1 MLVSLRRI
9 YELNN
14 MENFYL
20 IIVVVLFALAIS
32 DLIVGVSNDAVNFL
46 NSAFGSK
53 AAPRW
58 AIMIIAS
65 LGILIGATF
74 SSGMMEVARKGIF
87 HPDQFYFAEIMIIFV
102 AVMLTDIILL
112 DFYNTVG
119 LPTST
124 TVSIVFELLGA
135 AVAVAVVKILN
146 SSDQSMADLG
156 NYINSAKAL
165 AIITGILISVV
176 IAFFSGAL
184 VQFVTRLVFTYKYEK
199 TFRYFGAIFG
209 GLAITAIT
217 YFILIKG
224 AKGSSFITKE
234 TLEWINSNTISILVF
249 CFAGWTILLQAL
261 VWFVRLNILKVI
273 VLVGT
278 FALAMAFAGNDLVNF
293 IGVPLAGFKS
303 FQAFIANPGT
313 DPYGMTMGILGEKVK
328 TETYLLIIAGIVM
341 TLTLWLSKKARTVTE
356 TEIGLSSQNEGEEK
370 FGSSYFARVLVRR
383 SISANSSVRQIIP
396 VSVQKGLEK
405 RFTKPE
411 APAGID
417 KKDIPA
423 FDMIRASV
431 NLTVAS
437 ILIAIGTSLKLP
449 LSTTYVTFMVA
460 MGTSLSDRAWGRD
473 SAVYRITGVLTVI
486 GGWFFTAFI
495 AFTVAFIFANLIS
508 WLGGF
513 AIFGLL
519 ALALVFVV
527 RTHVFHKRKTAS
539 KEAVVEED
547 SIIIKGGIFEQLTY
561 AVSEV
566 TVKIPNVY
574 GKIVNGLAFEERSKL
589 KECLKKVRKL
599 GKEAKSMKDQVP
611 FVVKRL
617 NEDSIATGP
626 FYVQLIDYLREIAH
640 SINFIAEPAY
650 EYVDNNHKALIKE
663 QIDELNIVQSKLE
676 DFFKTI
682 NRLLKDKNYE
692 LNQIEKALAKQSDL
706 LDILRK
712 FRKEQIR
719 RIKAEKV
726 GTRNSVLYLG
736 IINETKNL
744 VLYSGNLLKA
754 SRDFAGMDGEVVDI
768 AESEKAIEN

>member
-1 MLVSLRRI
+1 
-9 YELNN
+9 

-20 IIVVVLFALAIS
+20 LIVVVLFALAIS

-65 LGILIGATF
+65 LGILVGATF

-87 HPDQFYFAEIMIIFV
+87 HPDQFYFAEIMIIFI

-135 AVAVAVVKILN
+135 AVAVAVVKIMN
-146 SSDQSMADLG
+146 SSDETLLDLG

-165 AIITGILISVV
+165 AIITGILLSVV
-176 IAFFSGAL
+176 IAFLSGAI
-184 VQFVTRLVFTYKYEK
+184 VQWVTRLIFTYRYEK
-199 TFRYFGAIFG
+199 TFTYFGAIFG

-224 AKGSSFITKE
+224 AKGSSFITKD
-234 TLEWINSNTISILVF
+234 TLAWIKANTFLIIAVCFIVWTVILQ
-249 CFAGWTILLQAL
+249 LL
-261 VWFVRLNILKVI
+261 VWIVRLNILKVI

-303 FQAFIANPGT
+303 FQAFVANPGT
-313 DPYGMTMGILGEKVK
+313 DPYGMTMGILAGKVQ
-328 TETYLLIIAGIVM
+328 TETYLLIIAGIIM
-341 TLTLWLSKKARTVTE
+341 TVTLWLSKKARTVTE
-356 TEIGLSSQNEGEEK
+356 TEIGLSSQNEGDEK
-370 FGSSYFARVLVRR
+370 FGSSFFARLLVRR
-383 SISANSSVRQIIP
+383 SLSANSNFKRIMPAVIHGGIQ
-396 VSVQKGLEK
+396 K
-405 RFTKPE
+405 RFDKPE
-411 APAGID
+411 PLKGIEA
-417 KKDIPA
+417 KDMPA

-473 SAVYRITGVLTVI
+473 SAVYRITGVITVI

-495 AFTVAFIFANLIS
+495 AFTAAFIFANLIN

-519 ALALVFVV
+519 TIAVVFVV
-527 RTHVFHKRKTAS
+527 RSHIFHKRKS
-539 KEAVVEED
+539 KSKQKEDITEED
-547 SIIIKGGIFEQLTY
+547 DTIIIKGGVTEQLTF
-561 AVSEV
+561 AVLGI
-566 TVKIPNVY
+566 TAKIPNLY
-574 GKIVNGLAFEERSKL
+574 SKIINGLAFEERAKL
-589 KECLKKVRKL
+589 KECNKKIEKL
-599 GKEAKSMKDQVP
+599 DHEAKSIKDQIPVMM
-611 FVVKRL
+611 KKL
-617 NEDSIATGP
+617 ADDSVSTGP
-626 FYVQLIDYLREIAH
+626 FYVQLVDYLREMAH
-640 SINFIAEPAY
+640 SISYIAGPAFD
-650 EYVDNNHKALIKE
+650 YVDNNHKTLIKE
-663 QIDELNIVQSKLE
+663 QVNELNTIQTKLD
-676 DFFKTI
+676 DFFRTI
-682 NRLLKDKNYE
+682 NRLLKDNNYDIAE
-692 LNQIEKALAKQSDL
+692 IEKAFAKQKTL
-706 LDILRK
+706 LTSIRK
-712 FRKEQIR
+712 FRKEQIK

-736 IINETKNL
+736 LLNETKNL
-744 VLYSGNLLKA
+744 TLHAGNLLKA
-754 SRDFAGMDGEVVDI
+754 SRDFTGSDGNDED
-768 AESEKAIEN
+768 ELED

>member
-1 MLVSLRRI
+1 MLVCLRRI
-9 YELNN
+9 YELTY

-20 IIVVVLFALAIS
+20 LIVVVLFALAIS

-58 AIMIIAS
+58 VIMIIAS
-65 LGILIGATF
+65 LGILVGATF

-87 HPDQFYFAEIMIIFV
+87 HPDQFYFAEIMIIFI

-135 AVAVAVVKILN
+135 AVAVAVVKIM
-146 SSDQSMADLG
+146 SSADQTLLDLG

-165 AIITGILISVV
+165 AIITGILLSVV
-176 IAFFSGAL
+176 IAFLSGAL
-184 VQFVTRLVFTYKYEK
+184 VQWVTRLIFTYKYEK
-199 TFRYFGAIFG
+199 KFKYFGAIFG
-209 GLAITAIT
+209 GIAITAIT

-234 TLEWINSNTISILVF
+234 TLAWIKSHTFTIILG
-249 CFAGWTILLQAL
+249 CFVGWTVLLQML

-303 FQAFIANPGT
+303 FQAFVANPGT
-313 DPYGMTMGILGEKVK
+313 DPYGMTMGILSQKVQ
-328 TETYLLIIAGIVM
+328 TETYLLVIAGIVM
-341 TLTLWLSKKARTVTE
+341 TVTLWLSKKARTVTE
-356 TEIGLSSQNEGEEK
+356 TEIGLSNQNEGEEK
-370 FGSSYFARVLVRR
+370 FGSSFFARLLVRR
-383 SISANSSVRQIIP
+383 SISANNNFRRVLPAGMQRGI
-396 VSVQKGLEK
+396 ER
-405 RFTKPE
+405 RFDKPE
-411 APAGID
+411 PPTGIAA
-417 KKDIPA
+417 KDAPA

-460 MGTSLSDRAWGRD
+460 MGTSLSDKAWGRD
-473 SAVYRITGVLTVI
+473 SAVYRITGVITVI

-495 AFTVAFIFANLIS
+495 AFTAAFIFANLIN

-513 AIFGLL
+513 AILGLL
-519 ALALVFVV
+519 AIAVTFVV
-527 RTHVFHKRKTAS
+527 RSHVFHKKKAKS
-539 KEAVVEED
+539 KEAITEED
-547 SIIIKGGIFEQLTY
+547 SIIMKGTAQDQLTF
-561 AVSEV
+561 AV
-566 TVKIPNVY
+566 TGLIDKIPNLY
-574 GKIVNGLAFEERSKL
+574 GKVINGLAFEERSKL
-589 KECLKKVRKL
+589 KESNKKAQKL
-599 GKEAKSMKDQVP
+599 NKEAKLIKDQSP
-611 FVVKRL
+611 NVVKQL
-617 NEDSIATGP
+617 QQDSIATGP
-626 FYVQLIDYLREIAH
+626 FYIQLVDYLREMAH
-640 SINFIAEPAY
+640 TMNFIAEPAF
-650 EYVDNNHKALIKE
+650 EYVDNNHKSLIKE
-663 QIDELNIVQSKLE
+663 QINELNIVQTDLD
-676 DFFKTI
+676 DFFRAI
-682 NRLLKDKNYE
+682 NSLLKENNYDVEEINVVFDK
-692 LNQIEKALAKQSDL
+692 QTKL
-706 LDILRK
+706 LKSIRK

-726 GTRNSVLYLG
+726 GTRNSVLFLG
-736 IINETKNL
+736 ILNETKNL
-744 VLYSGNLLKA
+744 TLYAGNLLKA
-754 SRDFAGMDGEVVDI
+754 SRDFAGAKNGDLLDDDI
-768 AESEKAIEN
+768 L

>member
-1 MLVSLRRI
+1 
-9 YELNN
+9 

-65 LGILIGATF
+65 LGILVGATF

-87 HPDQFYFAEIMIIFV
+87 HPDQFYFAEIMIIFI

-112 DFYNTVG
+112 DFYNTIG

-135 AVAVAVVKILN
+135 AVAVAVVKIMN
-146 SSDQSMADLG
+146 STDQTMLDLG

-165 AIITGILISVV
+165 AIITGILLSVV
-176 IAFFSGAL
+176 IAFLSGSL
-184 VQFVTRLVFTYKYEK
+184 VQWVTRFIFTYRFEK
-199 TFRYFGAIFG
+199 TFKYFGAIFG
-209 GLAITAIT
+209 GFAITAIT

-224 AKGSSFITKE
+224 AKGSSFISKE
-234 TLEWINSNTISILVF
+234 TLNWIKDNTLTIIAV
-249 CFAGWTILLQAL
+249 CFVGWTVVLQML

-303 FQAFIANPGT
+303 FQAWASTPGT
-313 DPYGMTMGILGEKVK
+313 DPYGMTMGILGEKVQ
-328 TETYLLIIAGIVM
+328 TETYLLIIAGIIM
-341 TLTLWLSKKARTVTE
+341 TVTLWFSKKAKTVTE
-356 TEIGLSSQNEGEEK
+356 TEIGLSNQNEGEEK
-370 FGSSYFARVLVRR
+370 FGSSFFARLLVRR
-383 SISANSSVRQIIP
+383 SLSANSTFKNVLPLRIQTGI
-396 VSVQKGLEK
+396 QN
-405 RFTKPE
+405 RFKK
-411 APAGID
+411 ADNPAGID
-417 KKDIPA
+417 KKDMPA

-437 ILIAIGTSLKLP
+437 ILISIGTSLKLP

-460 MGTSLSDRAWGRD
+460 MGSSLSDRAWDRD

-486 GGWFFTAFI
+486 GGWFFTAFS
-495 AFTVAFIFANLIS
+495 AFTAAFIFSSLIN
-508 WLGGF
+508 WLGGYAIIGLLGM
-513 AIFGLL
+513 AIF
-519 ALALVFVV
+519 FVV
-527 RTHVFHKRKTAS
+527 RSHIFHKKKTN
-539 KEAVVEED
+539 KQDLVEDTDEED
-547 SIIIKGGIFEQLTY
+547 ASIIIKGEIFEQLTH
-561 AVSEV
+561 AVAVV
-566 TVKIPNVY
+566 TTKIPKVY
-574 GKIVNGLAFEERSKL
+574 GKIVNGLAFEERTNL
-589 KECLKKVRKL
+589 KESLKKVRKL
-599 GKEAKSMKDQVP
+599 DKEAKALKDQVP

-617 NEDSIATGP
+617 TEDSITSGP
-626 FYVQLIDYLREIAH
+626 FYVQLLDYLREIAH
-640 SINFIAEPAY
+640 SINFIAEPVFD
-650 EYVDNNHKALIKE
+650 YVDNNHKSMVPE
-663 QIDELNIVQSKLE
+663 QIEELNTIQTKLE

-682 NRLLKDKNYE
+682 NRLLKDNNYE
-692 LNQIEKALAKQSDL
+692 LDQIERAFAKQKDL
-706 LDILRK
+706 LTSLRK

-736 IINETKNL
+736 VINETKNL

-754 SRDFAGMDGEVVDI
+754 SRDFTTMNGEVTD
-768 AESEKAIEN
+768 EDL

>member
-1 MLVSLRRI
+1 
-9 YELNN
+9 

-46 NSAFGSK
+46 NSAFGSN

-58 AIMIIAS
+58 VIMAIAS
-65 LGILIGATF
+65 IGILVGATF

-87 HPDQFYFAEIMIIFV
+87 HPDQFYFAEIMIIFI

-112 DFYNTVG
+112 DFYNTIG

-135 AVAVAVVKILN
+135 AVAVAVVKIMN
-146 SSDQSMADLG
+146 STDQTMLDLG

-165 AIITGILISVV
+165 AIITGILLSVV
-176 IAFFSGAL
+176 IAFLSGSL
-184 VQFVTRLVFTYKYEK
+184 VQYISRLIFTYKFEK
-199 TFRYFGAIFG
+199 TFKHFGAIFG
-209 GLAITAIT
+209 GFAITAIT

-224 AKGSSFITKE
+224 AKGSSFISKE
-234 TLEWINSNTISILVF
+234 MLSWIKDNTLTIILV
-249 CFAGWTILLQAL
+249 CFVGWTVILQAL

-303 FQAFIANPGT
+303 FQAFIAAPGT
-313 DPYGMTMGILGEKVK
+313 DPYGMTMEILSDKVK
-328 TETYLLIIAGIVM
+328 TETYLLIIAGLIM
-341 TLTLWLSKKARTVTE
+341 TITLWFSKKARTVTE
-356 TEIGLSSQNEGEEK
+356 TEIGLSNQNEGAEK
-370 FGSSYFARVLVRR
+370 FGSSFFARLLVRR
-383 SISANSSVRQIIP
+383 SLSANSSLKNILP
-396 VSVQKGLEK
+396 VKFREGIQK
-405 RFTKPE
+405 RFEKAP

-437 ILIAIGTSLKLP
+437 ILISIGTSLKLP

-460 MGTSLSDRAWGRD
+460 MGSSLSDRAWDRD

-486 GGWFFTAFI
+486 GGWFFTAFS
-495 AFTVAFIFANLIS
+495 AFTAAFVFAGLIN
-508 WLGGF
+508 WLGGY
-513 AIFGLL
+513 AIVGLL
-519 ALALVFVV
+519 TIAIIFVV
-527 RTHVFHKRKTAS
+527 RSHVFHKRKS
-539 KEAVVEED
+539 KDLEKMMETDDED
-547 SIIIKGGIFEQLTY
+547 ASIIIKGEIFEQLTH
-561 AVSEV
+561 AVAVV
-566 TVKIPNVY
+566 TLKIPKVY
-574 GKIVNGLAFEERSKL
+574 AKIVNGLAFEERETL
-589 KECLKKVRKL
+589 KESLKKVRKL
-599 GKEAKSMKDQVP
+599 DKEAKSLKDQVP
-611 FVVKRL
+611 LVVQKL
-617 NEDSIATGP
+617 TEDSITTGP

-640 SINFIAEPAY
+640 SINFISEPAFD
-650 EYVDNNHKALIKE
+650 YVDNNHKSLVPE
-663 QIDELNIVQSKLE
+663 QIEELNTIHAKLE

-682 NRLLKDKNYE
+682 NRLLKDNCYE
-692 LNQIEKALAKQSDL
+692 LDQIERAFSKQENL
-706 LDILRK
+706 LKSLRK
-712 FRKEQIR
+712 YRKEQIR
-719 RIKAEKV
+719 RIKAERV

-754 SRDFAGMDGEVVDI
+754 SRDFTTKNGEDEDDI
-768 AESEKAIEN
+768 

>member
-1 MLVSLRRI
+1 
-9 YELNN
+9 

-20 IIVVVLFALAIS
+20 LIVVVLFALAIS

-58 AIMIIAS
+58 AIMVIAS
-65 LGILIGATF
+65 LGILVGATF

-135 AVAVAVVKILN
+135 AVAVAVVKIMN
-146 SSDQSMADLG
+146 NADQSLLDLG
-156 NYINSAKAL
+156 SYINSAKAL
-165 AIITGILISVV
+165 AIITGILLSVV
-176 IAFFSGAL
+176 IAFMSGAL
-184 VQFVTRLVFTYKYEK
+184 VQWVTRLIFTYKYEK
-199 TFRYFGAIFG
+199 SFKYFGAIFG
-209 GLAITAIT
+209 GIAITAIT

-234 TLEWINSNTISILVF
+234 TLAWIKSNTLTIILI
-249 CFAGWTILLQAL
+249 CFVGWTVLLQTL

-303 FQAFIANPGT
+303 FQAFAASPGT
-313 DPYGMTMGILGEKVK
+313 DPYGMTMGILSQKVQ
-328 TETYLLIIAGIVM
+328 TETYLLIIAGIIM
-341 TLTLWLSKKARTVTE
+341 TVTLWLSKKARTVTE
-356 TEIGLSSQNEGEEK
+356 TEIGLSSQNEGDEK
-370 FGSSYFARVLVRR
+370 FGSSFFARLLVRR
-383 SISANSSVRQIIP
+383 SLSANSNFKRMMP
-396 VSVQKGLEK
+396 ATVQSGIQK

-411 APAGID
+411 SPKGIAA
-417 KKDIPA
+417 KDMPA

-473 SAVYRITGVLTVI
+473 SAVYRITGVITVI

-495 AFTVAFIFANLIS
+495 AFTAAFIFANLIN
-508 WLGGF
+508 WLGGI
-513 AIFGLL
+513 AILGLL
-519 ALALVFVV
+519 VLAVTFVV
-527 RTHVFHKRKTAS
+527 RSHIFHKKKS
-539 KEAVVEED
+539 KAKEED
-547 SIIIKGGIFEQLTY
+547 EEDDSIMIKGGAFEQLTF
-561 AVSEV
+561 AVAGV
-566 TVKIPNVY
+566 TEKFPNLF
-574 GKIVNGLAFEERSKL
+574 GKVVNGLAFEERSKL
-589 KECLKKVRKL
+589 KECNKKAQKL

-611 FVVKRL
+611 MVVKQL
-617 NEDSIATGP
+617 NKDSVATGP
-626 FYVQLIDYLREIAH
+626 FYVQLIDYLREMAH
-640 SINFIAEPAY
+640 SINYISEPAF
-650 EYVDNNHKALIKE
+650 EYVDNNHKSLIKE
-663 QIDELNIVQSKLE
+663 QVNDLNTIQTKLD
-676 DFFKTI
+676 DFFRTI
-682 NRLLKDKNYE
+682 NRLLKENNYDALE
-692 LNQIEKALAKQSDL
+692 IEKAFEKQKDL
-706 LDILRK
+706 LKSLKK
-712 FRKEQIR
+712 FRKEQIK

-736 IINETKNL
+736 ILNETKNL
-744 VLYSGNLLKA
+744 SLYAGNLLKA
-754 SRDFAGMDGEVVDI
+754 SRDFAGMNGE
-768 AESEKAIEN
+768 ESNITEEGYLYEE

>member
-1 MLVSLRRI
+1 
-9 YELNN
+9 

-20 IIVVVLFALAIS
+20 LIVVVLFALAIS

-58 AIMIIAS
+58 AIMVIAS
-65 LGILIGATF
+65 LGILVGATF

-135 AVAVAVVKILN
+135 AVAVAVVKIMN
-146 SSDQSMADLG
+146 NADQSLLDLG
-156 NYINSAKAL
+156 SYINSAKAL
-165 AIITGILISVV
+165 AIITGILLSVV
-176 IAFFSGAL
+176 IAFLSGAL
-184 VQFVTRLVFTYKYEK
+184 VQWVTRLIFTYKYEK
-199 TFRYFGAIFG
+199 SFKYFGAIFG
-209 GLAITAIT
+209 GFAITAIT

-224 AKGSSFITKE
+224 AKGSSFIDKE
-234 TLEWINSNTISILVF
+234 TLAWIKNNTVTIILG
-249 CFAGWTILLQAL
+249 CFVGWTVLLQTL

-303 FQAFIANPGT
+303 FQAFAANPGS
-313 DPYGMTMGILGEKVK
+313 DPYGMTMGILSQKVQ
-328 TETYLLIIAGIVM
+328 TETYLLIIAGIIM
-341 TLTLWLSKKARTVTE
+341 TVTLWLSKKARTVTE
-356 TEIGLSSQNEGEEK
+356 TEIGLSSQNEGDEK
-370 FGSSYFARVLVRR
+370 FGSSFFARLLVRR
-383 SISANSSVRQIIP
+383 SLSANSNFKRMMP
-396 VSVQKGLEK
+396 ATVQTGIQR

-411 APAGID
+411 PPKGIAA
-417 KKDIPA
+417 KDMPA

-473 SAVYRITGVLTVI
+473 SAVYRITGVITVI

-495 AFTVAFIFANLIS
+495 AFTAAFIFANLIN
-508 WLGGF
+508 WLGGI
-513 AIFGLL
+513 AILGLL
-519 ALALVFVV
+519 AIAVTFVV
-527 RTHVFHKRKTAS
+527 RSHIFHKRKS
-539 KEAVVEED
+539 KAKESDELEDD
-547 SIIIKGGIFEQLTY
+547 SIIIRGEAFEQLTF
-561 AVSEV
+561 AVSGV
-566 TVKIPNVY
+566 TEKFPNLF

-589 KECLKKVRKL
+589 KECNKKAQKI

-611 FVVKRL
+611 MVVKQL
-617 NEDSIATGP
+617 NKDSIATGP
-626 FYVQLIDYLREIAH
+626 FYVQLIDYLREMAH
-640 SINFIAEPAY
+640 SINYIAEPAF
-650 EYVDNNHKALIKE
+650 EYVDNNHKSLIKE
-663 QIDELNIVQSKLE
+663 QINDLNIIQTKLD
-676 DFFKTI
+676 DFFRTI
-682 NRLLKDKNYE
+682 NRLLKENNFE
-692 LNQIEKALAKQSDL
+692 TAEIEKAFEKQADL
-706 LDILRK
+706 LKSLK
-712 FRKEQIR
+712 KLRKEQIK

-736 IINETKNL
+736 ILNETKNL
-744 VLYSGNLLKA
+744 SLYAGNLLKA
-754 SRDFAGMDGEVVDI
+754 SRDFAGLNGEDTDVT
-768 AESEKAIEN
+768 EEGYLYEE

>member
-1 MLVSLRRI
+1 
-9 YELNN
+9 

-20 IIVVVLFALAIS
+20 LIVVVLFALAIS

-58 AIMIIAS
+58 VIMTIAS

-87 HPDQFYFAEIMIIFV
+87 HPDQFYFAEIMIIFI

-135 AVAVAVVKILN
+135 AVAVAVVKIMN
-146 SSDQSMADLG
+146 SADQSLLDLG
-156 NYINSAKAL
+156 SYINSAKAL
-165 AIITGILISVV
+165 AIITGILLSVV
-176 IAFFSGAL
+176 IAFLSGSL
-184 VQFVTRLVFTYKYEK
+184 VQWVTRLVFTYKYEK
-199 TFRYFGAIFG
+199 TFKYFGAIFG
-209 GLAITAIT
+209 GIAITAIT

-224 AKGSSFITKE
+224 AKGSSFITKD
-234 TLEWINSNTISILVF
+234 TLAWIKSNTLTILAVSF
-249 CFAGWTILLQAL
+249 VGWTILLQAL
-261 VWFVRLNILKVI
+261 VLFVRLNILKVI

-303 FQAFIANPGT
+303 FQAFAANPGT
-313 DPYGMTMGILGEKVK
+313 DPYGMTMGILSQKVQ
-328 TETYLLIIAGIVM
+328 TETYLLVIAGIVM

-370 FGSSYFARVLVRR
+370 FGSSFFARLLVRR
-383 SISANSSVRQIIP
+383 SLSANSNI
-396 VSVQKGLEK
+396 K
-405 RFTKPE
+405 RMM
-411 APAGID
+411 PAGIQQGIASRFAKPEEVAIPGIDPKD
-417 KKDIPA
+417 KPA

-437 ILIAIGTSLKLP
+437 ILISIGTSLKLP

-486 GGWFFTAFI
+486 GGWFFTAFS
-495 AFTVAFIFANLIS
+495 AFTAAFIFANLIN

-513 AIFGLL
+513 AILGLL
-519 ALALVFVV
+519 TLAVVFVV
-527 RTHVFHKRKTAS
+527 RSHMFHKKKSQA
-539 KEAVVEED
+539 KEQQITED
-547 SIIIKGGIFEQLTY
+547 DDTIIIKGGIFEQLTF
-561 AVSEV
+561 AVSGI
-566 TVKIPNVY
+566 TVKIPNLY
-574 GKIVNGLAFEERSKL
+574 GKIINGLAFEERSKL
-589 KECLKKVRKL
+589 KECNKKAGKL
-599 GKEAKSMKDQVP
+599 DKEAKQMKDQVP
-611 FVVKRL
+611 IMMKKL
-617 NEDSIATGP
+617 SEDSIATGP

-640 SINFIAEPAY
+640 SMSFIAGPAFD
-650 EYVDNNHKALIKE
+650 YVDNNHKTLIKE
-663 QIDELNIVQSKLE
+663 QVNELNIIQTNLD
-676 DFFKTI
+676 DFFRTI
-682 NRLLKDKNYE
+682 NRLLKDSNYE
-692 LNQIEKALAKQSDL
+692 TAEIERALEKQKDL
-706 LDILRK
+706 LKSLRK
-712 FRKEQIR
+712 FRKEQIK

-736 IINETKNL
+736 ILNETKNL
-744 VLYSGNLLKA
+744 TLHAGNLLKA
-754 SRDFAGMDGEVVDI
+754 SRDFSGFNGEEVDSMIEEESMDD
-768 AESEKAIEN
+768 

>member
-1 MLVSLRRI
+1 
-9 YELNN
+9 

-58 AIMIIAS
+58 VIMTIAS
-65 LGILIGATF
+65 LGILVGATF

-87 HPDQFYFAEIMIIFV
+87 HPDQFYFAEIMIIFI

-112 DFYNTVG
+112 DFYNTIG

-135 AVAVAVVKILN
+135 AVAVAMVKIMN
-146 SSDQSMADLG
+146 SSDQTMLDLG
-156 NYINSAKAL
+156 SYINSAKAL
-165 AIITGILISVV
+165 AIITGILLSVV
-176 IAFFSGAL
+176 IAFLSGSL
-184 VQFVTRLVFTYKYEK
+184 VQYISRLIFTYKFDK
-199 TFRYFGAIFG
+199 TFKYFGAIFG
-209 GLAITAIT
+209 GFAITAIT

-224 AKGSSFITKE
+224 AKGSSFISKE
-234 TLEWINSNTISILVF
+234 TLSWIKDNTLTIILV
-249 CFAGWTILLQAL
+249 CFVGWTVILQAL

-303 FQAFIANPGT
+303 FQAFIATPGT
-313 DPYGMTMGILGEKVK
+313 DPYGMTMEILSDKVK
-328 TETYLLIIAGIVM
+328 TETYLLIIAGLIM
-341 TLTLWLSKKARTVTE
+341 TITLWFSKKARNVTE
-356 TEIGLSSQNEGEEK
+356 TEIGLSSQNEGVEK
-370 FGSSYFARVLVRR
+370 FGSSFFARLLVRR
-383 SISANSSVRQIIP
+383 SLSANSSFKNILP
-396 VSVQKGLEK
+396 VKFQEGIQK
-405 RFTKPE
+405 RFEK
-411 APAGID
+411 APAPVGID
-417 KKDIPA
+417 KKDVPA

-437 ILIAIGTSLKLP
+437 ILISIGTSLKLP

-460 MGTSLSDRAWGRD
+460 MGSSLSDRAWDRD

-486 GGWFFTAFI
+486 GGWFFTAFS
-495 AFTVAFIFANLIS
+495 AFTAAFVFASLIN
-508 WLGGF
+508 WLGGYAIAGLLTM
-513 AIFGLL
+513 AIF
-519 ALALVFVV
+519 FVV
-527 RTHVFHKRKTAS
+527 RSHVFHNRKS
-539 KEAVVEED
+539 QNLEKMMEADDED
-547 SIIIKGGIFEQLTY
+547 ASIIIKGELLEQLTH
-561 AVSEV
+561 AVAVV
-566 TVKIPNVY
+566 TIKIPKVY
-574 GKIVNGLAFEERSKL
+574 AKIVNGLALEERDTL
-589 KECLKKVRKL
+589 KESLKKVRKL
-599 GKEAKSMKDQVP
+599 DKEAKSLKDQVP
-611 FVVKRL
+611 LVVQKL
-617 NEDSIATGP
+617 TEDSISTGP

-640 SINFIAEPAY
+640 SINFIAEPVFD
-650 EYVDNNHKALIKE
+650 YVDNNHKSLVPE
-663 QIDELNIVQSKLE
+663 QIEELNTIHAKLE

-682 NRLLKDKNYE
+682 NRLLKDNNYE
-692 LNQIEKALAKQSDL
+692 LDQIERAFSKQEDL
-706 LDILRK
+706 LKSLRK
-712 FRKEQIR
+712 YRKEQIR

-754 SRDFAGMDGEVVDI
+754 SRDFTTMNGEETDEDI
-768 AESEKAIEN
+768 

>member
-1 MLVSLRRI
+1 MFAGNLRT
-9 YELNN
+9 YN

-58 AIMIIAS
+58 AILAIAS
-65 LGILIGATF
+65 LGVLVGATF

-87 HPDQFYFAEIMIIFV
+87 HPDQFYFAEIMIIFI

-135 AVAVAVVKILN
+135 AVAVAVVKIMN
-146 SSDQSMADLG
+146 SSDQTILDLG
-156 NYINSAKAL
+156 SYINSAKAL
-165 AIITGILISVV
+165 AIITGILLSVV

-184 VQFVTRLVFTYKYEK
+184 VQYVSRLIFTYKFEK
-199 TFRYFGAIFG
+199 TFKYFGALFG
-209 GLAITAIT
+209 GFAITAIT

-234 TLEWINSNTISILVF
+234 TLSWIKENTLTIILV
-249 CFAGWTILLQAL
+249 CFVGWTVVLQAL

-313 DPYGMTMGILGEKVK
+313 DAYGMTMEILNDKVK
-328 TETYLLIIAGIVM
+328 TETYLLIIAGLIM
-341 TLTLWLSKKARTVTE
+341 TITLWFSKKARTVTE
-356 TEIGLSSQNEGEEK
+356 TEIGLSNQNEGEEK
-370 FGSSYFARVLVRR
+370 FGSSFFARLLVRR
-383 SISANSSVRQIIP
+383 SLSANSSLKSILP
-396 VSVQKGLEK
+396 VKFQEGIQK
-405 RFTKPE
+405 RFAKPS

-417 KKDIPA
+417 KKDVPA

-437 ILIAIGTSLKLP
+437 ILISIGTSLKLP

-460 MGTSLSDRAWGRD
+460 MGSSLSDRAWDRD

-486 GGWFFTAFI
+486 GGWFFTAFF
-495 AFTVAFIFANLIS
+495 AFTAAFIFASLIN
-508 WLGGF
+508 WLGGY
-513 AIFGLL
+513 AIIGLL
-519 ALALVFVV
+519 VVAVAFVV
-527 RTHVFHKRKTAS
+527 RSHVFHKRKS
-539 KEAVVEED
+539 KGQDSAEEIDEED
-547 SIIIKGGIFEQLTY
+547 ASIISKGEILEQLTH
-561 AVSEV
+561 AVSVV
-566 TVKIPNVY
+566 TTKIPKVY
-574 GKIVNGLAFEERSKL
+574 AKIVNGLAFEERGTL
-589 KECLKKVRKL
+589 KESLKKVRKL
-599 GKEAKSMKDQVP
+599 DKEAKSLKDQVP
-611 FVVKRL
+611 FVVQKL
-617 NEDSIATGP
+617 SEDSITTGP
-626 FYVQLIDYLREIAH
+626 FYVQLLDYLREIAH
-640 SINFIAEPAY
+640 SINFIAEPAFD
-650 EYVDNNHKALIKE
+650 YVDNNHKSLVPE
-663 QIDELNIVQSKLE
+663 QIDELNRIQAKLE

-682 NRLLKDKNYE
+682 NRLLNDNDYD
-692 LNQIEKALAKQSDL
+692 LNQIEKAFGKQKDL
-706 LDILRK
+706 LSSLSR

-754 SRDFAGMDGEVVDI
+754 SRDFTTTNGVIDLTNDDL
-768 AESEKAIEN
+768 